1 MSIKDKFICLFLII
15 FTNVNTMLLTLQ
27 FMSFNLEYY
36 MPEGQAFP
44 YKEYLWLMGLGALSV
59 ASIWFMFKFF
69 IGASIKTPF
78 QMAIDNG
85 KLKTVMAD
93 WRKDNANVLYSNKS
107 VRRRKE
113 ARL

>member
-44 YKEYLWLMGLGALSV
+44 YQEYLWLMGLGALSV

-69 IGASIKTPF
+69 IGNIKPKFTYIPAF
-78 QMAIDNG
+78 S
-85 KLKTVMAD
+85 T
-93 WRKDNANVLYSNKS
+93 S

-113 ARL
+113 VRL